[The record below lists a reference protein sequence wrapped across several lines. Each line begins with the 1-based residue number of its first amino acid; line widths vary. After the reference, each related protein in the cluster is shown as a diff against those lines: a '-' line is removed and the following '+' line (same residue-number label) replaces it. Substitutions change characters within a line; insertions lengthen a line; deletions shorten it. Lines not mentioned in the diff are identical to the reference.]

1 MRRCRTPRR
10 SPRRRGSRGRCSRCS
25 TRLSGSGSCRR
36 PLARRPA
43 LSLSSRGRDL
53 MPYWP
58 PDTPPTPPQQMPQA
72 TSPGP
77 APVPYAGPGMAIAPD
92 MLAPVPYVTPG
103 LSDAAGVL
111 IGVTGA
117 NHVTEAPLR
126 APNVNPYDP
135 GSPQAILVGGD
146 ADPGGRDIVSGTVAG
161 SVSAA
166 HAWLGELQGD
176 TYGQGSRIGDLMGL
190 PPRTAGGESDGGGF
204 YDPPRDYGGQ

>member
-1 MRRCRTPRR
+1 MCCSGGWRPMSRSRCRAGRR
-10 SPRRRGSRGRCSRCS
+10 GRRRRAP
-25 TRLSGSGSCRR
+25 R
-36 PLARRPA
+36 PPCPR
-43 LSLSSRGRDL
+43 SSAVA
-53 MPYWP
+53 
-58 PDTPPTPPQQMPQA
+58 PDQA
-72 TSPGP
+72 
-77 APVPYAGPGMAIAPD
+77 AVPYAGPRMATAPD
-92 MLAPVPYVTPG
+92 RLAPPPHVTPG
-103 LSDAAGVL
+103 LNDAAGVL

-204 YDPPRDYGGQ
+204 YDPPRDYGGQWWRTPCSRWARLARMARSPRVGPRRA

>member
-1 MRRCRTPRR
+1 
-10 SPRRRGSRGRCSRCS
+10 
-25 TRLSGSGSCRR
+25 
-36 PLARRPA
+36 
-43 LSLSSRGRDL
+43 

-58 PDTPPTPPQQMPQA
+58 PDTPPSVPEQMPQA
-72 TSPGP
+72 TAPGP
-77 APVPYAGPGMAIAPD
+77 APVPYGGPGMALAPD
-92 MLAPVPYVTPG
+92 MLAPVPQVPQG
-103 LSDAAGVL
+103 LNDAAGVL

-117 NHVTEAPLR
+117 NHVSEEPLR

-161 SVSAA
+161 SVLAA

-176 TYGQGSRIGDLMGL
+176 TYGQGSQIGDLMSL
-190 PPRTAGGESDGGGF
+190 PGTTAGGQSDGGGF

>member
-1 MRRCRTPRR
+1 MCSART
-10 SPRRRGSRGRCSRCS
+10 C
-25 TRLSGSGSCRR
+25 GSGSCRASR
-36 PLARRPA
+36 TRRRP
-43 LSLSSRGRDL
+43 SFTSRRGRDL

-58 PDTPPTPPQQMPQA
+58 PDPPPTPPGQMPQA
-72 TSPGP
+72 MTPGP
-77 APVPYAGPGMAIAPD
+77 APVPYGGPGMAIAPD
-92 MLAPVPYVTPG
+92 MLAPPPQVIPG
-103 LSDAAGVL
+103 LGDAAGVL

-190 PPRTAGGESDGGGF
+190 PGTTAGGESDGGGF
-204 YDPPRDYGGQ
+204 YDPPRDYGGHG

>member
-25 TRLSGSGSCRR
+25 TRLCGSGSCRR
-36 PLARRPA
+36 PRARRPA

-58 PDTPPTPPQQMPQA
+58 PDTPPSVPEQMPQA

-77 APVPYAGPGMAIAPD
+77 APVPYGAPGMAIAPD
-92 MLAPVPYVTPG
+92 MLAPSPHVPQS

-111 IGVTGA
+111 IGGTGA

-135 GSPQAILVGGD
+135 ASPQSIFVGAD
-146 ADPGGRDIVSGTVAG
+146 AGAGGRDVGSGTVAG
-161 SVSAA
+161 SVTTA
-166 HAWLGELQGD
+166 HAWLGEVQGD
-176 TYGQGSRIGDLMGL
+176 GYGQGSRIGDLMSL
-190 PPRTAGGESDGGGF
+190 PGTTAGGESGGGAF
-204 YDPPRDYGGQ
+204 YGPPRDYGGQ